1 MGGSRSNNE
10 SNCPFSSSCSSD
22 DKLSVTVGGCEG
34 VLCVC
39 VSGRG
44 GGGGVGMS
52 SVGGVLDVHIAMKKM
67 HAVHVDLGS

>member
-44 GGGGVGMS
+44 GRRRGGDEQCRRCTRCTYS
-52 SVGGVLDVHIAMKKM
+52 YEKNACCTCRLR
-67 HAVHVDLGS
+67 